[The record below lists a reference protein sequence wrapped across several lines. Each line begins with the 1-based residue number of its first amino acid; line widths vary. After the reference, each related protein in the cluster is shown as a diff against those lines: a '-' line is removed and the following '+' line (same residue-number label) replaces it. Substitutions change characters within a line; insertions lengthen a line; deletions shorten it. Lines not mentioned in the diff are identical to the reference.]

1 MIVAEEEGERD
12 REGEKR
18 YKYLKMK
25 GPEELHALGPCSMGI
40 KLDYGE
46 KKKDFLSIH
55 IQGQTAFPFAAIFL
69 YFCFLWMRVMLIVKK
84 ALLFSAL

>member
-46 KKKDFLSIH
+46 KKKTFSAYISRDKLPFLL
-55 IQGQTAFPFAAIFL
+55 QQ
-69 YFCFLWMRVMLIVKK
+69 YFCIF
-84 ALLFSAL
+84 AFCG